1 MSPTAQLIGELLR
14 PLGTSWGEADPLH
27 VALLVFARVTPLTVL
42 APFFLL
48 RPAPALVR
56 AGVALTLTLA
66 LVPLAL
72 VHLRVA
78 IDPLLLPLLLVVEVL
93 RGALF
98 AVAVALPLMALE
110 GAGQWLDTLRGA
122 QNGSSAGP
130 VFGGQTT
137 PLGALLGLLSVA
149 LFFTFGGHRVALT
162 AFAAGLELVPIGAP
176 FPGEAWA
183 VIAERGM
190 RWVAAALTLTV
201 SVAAPAALGLVLME
215 LTLGLM
221 GRTAQQVP
229 LHFAGMPLRAALGL
243 VGLLLT
249 LGVLV
254 PHLPELFASGVDEAR
269 AVLPLTATP

>member
-1 MSPTAQLIGELLR
+1 MSPTAQLIDELLR
-14 PLGTSWGEADPLH
+14 PLATEWGEADPLH

-56 AGVALTLTLA
+56 AGVALVLTLA
-66 LVPLAL
+66 LLPLGLA
-72 VHLRVA
+72 HLRVA
-78 IDPLLLPLLLVVEVL
+78 VDPLALPLLLVVEVL

-98 AVAVALPLMALE
+98 ALAVALPLIAIE
-110 GAGQWLDTLRGA
+110 GAGQWLDALRGS
-122 QNGSSAGP
+122 QNGSLTGP
-130 VFGGQTT
+130 LFGGQST
-137 PLGALLGLLSVA
+137 PLGTLLGLLSVA

-176 FPGEAWA
+176 LPGDAWG

-190 RWVAAALTLTV
+190 RWVAAALALTV
-201 SVAAPAALGLVLME
+201 SVAAPAALALVLVE
-215 LTLGLM
+215 LTLGLL
-221 GRTAQQVP
+221 GRTAPQIP

-243 VGLLLT
+243 LGLLLT

-254 PHLPELFASGVDEAR
+254 PHLPELFASGIDQGS
-269 AVLPLTATP
+269 AVLPLTAAP